1 MLYWYLPLRRKD
13 RISHMKAIKRKE
25 KIVYIPVSEILP
37 NPNQPRS
44 FFDDDSLNAL
54 AESIKRFGII
64 QPLTVKRRDFVP
76 KVNINGQFV
85 TGPSYEIIAGE
96 RRWRAA
102 KKIGLAEVP
111 CLVTD
116 CDKENMA
123 YLAFCENIFREDL
136 TFFDIAAALQDMLLM
151 THQTQTQLAEKL
163 AISQSAIANKL
174 RLLRLTPV
182 EREEILRGRLTEK
195 HSRALIRIEDPEKR
209 REFIRK
215 AVCMQW
221 SAQETDRKISAFLN
235 SPESKTTKPK
245 FRGRKIGILSDIGI
259 FINSI
264 DNAVRMVRDV
274 GVNVERQEVDKGDS
288 IEIILKVPKSRQA
301 MSI

>member
-1 MLYWYLPLRRKD
+1 MKMLRK
-13 RISHMKAIKRKE
+13 KE

-44 FFDDDSLNAL
+44 YFDDDSLNSL

-76 KVNINGQFV
+76 KMNINGQFV

-102 KKIGLAEVP
+102 KKIGQSAVP
-111 CLVTD
+111 CLITD
-116 CDKENMA
+116 CDPENMA
-123 YLAFCENIFREDL
+123 YLAFSENVFREDL
-136 TFFDIAAALQDMLLM
+136 TFFDIASSLQDMLIM
-151 THQTQTQLAEKL
+151 THKTQTELAEKL

-174 RLLRLTPV
+174 RLLRLSPAD
-182 EREEILRGRLTEK
+182 REEILKGKLTEK
-195 HSRALIRIEDPEKR
+195 HARALIRLEDEDKR
-209 REFIRK
+209 REFLRK
-215 AVCMQW
+215 AVMMQW
-221 SAQETDRKISAFLN
+221 SAQETDKKINAFLN
-235 SPESKTTKPK
+235 SPEARNTKAK
-245 FRGRKIGILSDIGI
+245 FRGKKIGILSDIGI

-274 GVNVERQEVDKGDS
+274 GVNVERKEVDMGDS
-288 IEIILKVPKSRQA
+288 IEIIIKVPKSRQA
-301 MSI
+301 VGI

>member
-1 MLYWYLPLRRKD
+1 
-13 RISHMKAIKRKE
+13 MKAIKRKE
-25 KIVYIPVSEILP
+25 KVVYIPVSELIP

-64 QPLTVKRRDFVP
+64 QPLTVKRRDNVP
-76 KVNINGQFV
+76 RININGQFV

-102 KKIGLAEVP
+102 KKIGLGEVP
-111 CLVTD
+111 CLITD

-136 TFFDIAAALQDMLLM
+136 TFFDIASALQDMLIM
-151 THQTQTQLAEKL
+151 THQTQTQLAERL

-174 RLLRLTPV
+174 RLLRLTPA
-182 EREEILRGRLTEK
+182 EREEILRGKLTEK
-195 HSRALIRIEDPEKR
+195 HARTFIRPEEGEKR
-209 REFIRK
+209 RDFIRK
-215 AVCMQW
+215 AILLQW
-221 SAQETDRKISAFLN
+221 SAQETDKKISAFLN
-235 SPESKTTKPK
+235 SPEAKTQKTK
-245 FRGRKIGILSDIGI
+245 FRGRKIGILSDIGV

-274 GVNVERQEVDKGDS
+274 GVNVERKEVDKGDS

-301 MSI
+301 MSM